1 MGDGSPPCHL
11 GVKQRERTPT
21 SAGPNHIFLMKTR
34 EAVLPH
40 RPSNIMEQ
48 GKTSKKVRDPTY
60 QHADP
65 SWQGIDPTTN
75 MTAAPPTSHIG
86 VRHGWRMDE

>member
-1 MGDGSPPCHL
+1 
-11 GVKQRERTPT
+11 
-21 SAGPNHIFLMKTR
+21 
-34 EAVLPH
+34 
-40 RPSNIMEQ
+40 MEQ
-48 GKTSKKVRDPTY
+48 DKTSKKVRDPTY